1 MGGMK
6 SLLNIINWFFI
17 IFNIKK
23 FNSRNSKKIMS
34 IFSVNSKTWFTNS
47 QGNICGS
54 YFDSV
59 KCDSR
64 NKVKCEE
71 NEYALSKPLSKKKH
85 YCSHCNKDIKYDLH
99 FYNNNIFC
107 SDKCREK
114 ESQNNTMNG
123 TEENCNI
130 YDDYYDE
137 NFDGILI

>member
-23 FNSRNSKKIMS
+23 FNSRNSKKIMG
-34 IFSVNSKTWFTNS
+34 IFPVNSKTLFKNP
-47 QGNICGS
+47 QGNI
-54 YFDSV
+54 YDTNFDSI
-59 KCDSR
+59 KCDSG

-71 NEYALSKPLSKKKH
+71 SEYEFSKPLSKKKY
-85 YCSHCNKDIKYDLH
+85 YCFHCNEFIKYDLH

-114 ESQNNTMNG
+114 VFKNDMND
-123 TEENCNI
+123 TEEICNI

-137 NFDGILI
+137 NFDGILV

>member
-34 IFSVNSKTWFTNS
+34 IFPVNSKTWFKNS
-47 QGNICGS
+47 QGNICDIN
-54 YFDSV
+54 FDSG
-59 KCDSR
+59 

-71 NEYALSKPLSKKKH
+71 SKYEFSNPLSKKK
-85 YCSHCNKDIKYDLH
+85 YCCFHCNKVIKYDLH

-114 ESQNNTMNG
+114 EFKNDMND
-123 TEENCNI
+123 TEEICNI
-130 YDDYYDE
+130 YDYYDE
-137 NFDGILI
+137 NFDGILV